1 MYYVTEYP
9 YFKTTGISLFLHGAL
24 LVALIMLRPF
34 ASTQPPVIAAV
45 EIVSVNEPAAPE
57 PEAAVS
63 EASPPPAQPAMAQ
76 PTPQTPAPA
85 QTLPPM
91 VPDQLSTTPAAQPV
105 FAGATAAAS
114 EPSAF
119 AFAATG
125 TPGGSGTVATAASS
139 GSGTQV
145 GTAGKGSGERTR
157 GSLTYAPKPRYP
169 QAARR
174 DGWEGSVLL
183 RIRVETDGSV
193 TVLSVLEGGRSD
205 IEESAVET
213 VSQWQ
218 YSPDRDENGE
228 PVAASKSIRIKF
240 NLKDVE

>member
-24 LVALIMLRPF
+24 LVALLVLKPF
-34 ASTQPPVIAAV
+34 AATQPPVITAV
-45 EIVSVNEPAAPE
+45 EIVSVTEPAAPE
-57 PEAAVS
+57 SGAAVS
-63 EASPPPAQPAMAQ
+63 EASPPPAPPAMAQ
-76 PTPQTPAPA
+76 PTPQTPPA
-85 QTLPPM
+85 QPLPPM
-91 VPDQLSTTPAAQPV
+91 VPDELSTTPTVQPV
-105 FAGATAAAS
+105 FAGVTAAAS

-125 TPGGSGTVATAASS
+125 IPGGSGTVATATGS

-145 GTAGKGSGERTR
+145 GTQGNGSGGRTR
-157 GSLTYAPKPRYP
+157 GSSVYAPKPRYP

-174 DGWEGSVLL
+174 DGWEGNVLL

-213 VSQWQ
+213 VSQWR

-240 NLKDVE
+240 NLHDEE

>member
-1 MYYVTEYP
+1 MYCVTEYHP

-24 LVALIMLRPF
+24 LVALLVLRPF
-34 ASTQPPVIAAV
+34 AAEPPPVITAV
-45 EIVSVNEPAAPE
+45 EIVSVIEPEAPE
-57 PEAAVS
+57 PAAAVS
-63 EASPPPAQPAMAQ
+63 EASPPPAPPAMAQ

-85 QTLPPM
+85 QPLPPT
-91 VPDQLSTTPAAQPV
+91 VPDELKSTTPTAQPV

-125 TPGGSGTVATAASS
+125 IPGGSGTVATAT

-145 GTAGKGSGERTR
+145 GSKGNGSGERTR

-174 DGWEGSVLL
+174 DGWEGNVLL
-183 RIRVETDGSV
+183 HVQVETDGSV

-213 VSQWQ
+213 VNNWR
-218 YSPDRDENGE
+218 YSPARDENGE
-228 PVAASKSIRIKF
+228 PIVVYKDIRIKF

>member
-1 MYYVTEYP
+1 MYCVTEYP

-24 LVALIMLRPF
+24 LAALLVLRPF
-34 ASTQPPVIAAV
+34 ATEQPPVITAV
-45 EIVSVNEPAAPE
+45 EIVSVTEPEAPE
-57 PEAAVS
+57 PGAAIS
-63 EASPPPAQPAMAQ
+63 EASPPPAPPAMAQ

-85 QTLPPM
+85 QPLPPT
-91 VPDQLSTTPAAQPV
+91 VPDELSTTPTAQPV
-105 FAGATAAAS
+105 FAGSTTAAS

-125 TPGGSGTVATAASS
+125 IPGGSGTVATATD
-139 GSGTQV
+139 SGTQV
-145 GTAGKGSGERTR
+145 GSKGNGSGERTR
-157 GSLTYAPKPRYP
+157 GSSVYAPKPRYP

-174 DGWEGSVLL
+174 DGWEGNVLL
-183 RIRVETDGSV
+183 HIRVETDGSV

-213 VSQWQ
+213 VNQWR

-228 PVAASKSIRIKF
+228 PIVASKNIRIKF
-240 NLKDVE
+240 NLNDVE